1 MAQKTPG
8 VYIKEISLFPPSVA
22 EVATAI
28 PAFIGY
34 TERAERKGASLL
46 NVPTKVASLLEYR
59 ELFGGEPAIDSV
71 DVVVD
76 RANNFAVDSLTF
88 DKRFYMYEAL
98 RLFFDN
104 GGGQC
109 YIVSVGSY
117 AASVANGD
125 ENDPDASPGLR
136 VGLKALEKYDEPT
149 IICFPDAPLVAAEA
163 DLYTLQQRALAQCA
177 RLQDRVSV
185 FDLKEGGRALQIS
198 VDNFRNSVGI
208 NNLKYGAAYTPW
220 LYSSY
225 PKSVDFALFR
235 DSVTDSDGAAVDLA
249 TLTSDDKVNALVSAA
264 ATSIDDR
271 ATLDAALDGL
281 LGGKPTLKDRYAD
294 LRNQLAAGTDG
305 NAAARL
311 TNILTMMRQV
321 AVAIPP
327 LKTSLEGQSL
337 TRDLDALAPDK
348 LKSGVAALVALEK
361 NADVLTLLGVPEAS
375 ATYNPYNATGWLAS
389 LDTDKDGQAIDDIA
403 ASGTDYDAGAPG
415 NKHVALAIA
424 QDLDAIFELLDGF
437 IVDVLEASAIHRDMA
452 QTTLYNGHSIISNIV
467 EHIKLELAR
476 VPPSGAIAGLY
487 AFVDDARGVWKA
499 PANVSVSSVLG
510 PAEQIDFFDQ
520 EDLNVDVVGGKSINA
535 IRTFSGRGTLVWG
548 ARTLAGND
556 NEWRYVPVRRFFNM
570 VEESIKKATAF
581 AVFEPNSATLW
592 VKLKGMIENYLI
604 QKWREGALAGATP
617 EQAFFVKIGLGETM
631 TAQDILEGSLIVE
644 IGMAVVRPAEFIIL
658 KFSHKLQE
666 A

>member
-1 MAQKTPG
+1 
-8 VYIKEISLFPPSVA
+8 
-22 EVATAI
+22 
-28 PAFIGY
+28 
-34 TERAERKGASLL
+34 
-46 NVPTKVASLLEYR
+46 
-59 ELFGGEPAIDSV
+59 
-71 DVVVD
+71 
-76 RANNFAVDSLTF
+76 
-88 DKRFYMYEAL
+88 
-98 RLFFDN
+98 
-104 GGGQC
+104 
-109 YIVSVGSY
+109 
-117 AASVANGD
+117 
-125 ENDPDASPGLR
+125 
-136 VGLKALEKYDEPT
+136 
-149 IICFPDAPLVAAEA
+149 
-163 DLYTLQQRALAQCA
+163 
-177 RLQDRVSV
+177 
-185 FDLKEGGRALQIS
+185 
-198 VDNFRNSVGI
+198 
-208 NNLKYGAAYTPW
+208 
-220 LYSSY
+220 
-225 PKSVDFALFR
+225 
-235 DSVTDSDGAAVDLA
+235 VTDSDGADVDLA

-311 TNILTMMRQV
+311 TNILTMLRQV
-321 AVAIPP
+321 AGAIPP
-327 LKTSLEGQSL
+327 LKSSLEGQSL

-389 LDTDKDGQAIDDIA
+389 LDADEDGQAIDDIA
-403 ASGTDYDAGAPG
+403 ASGTDYNASAPG
-415 NKHVALAIA
+415 NKLVALAIA
-424 QDLDAIFELLDGF
+424 EDLDAIFELLDGF
-437 IVDVLEASAIHRDMA
+437 IVDVLEASAIHRGMA

-666 A
+666 S